1 MLGRFGI
8 FVYLCRQIIK
18 LKTNKRYEEIL
29 LFIPDDA
36 APFGSKCR

>member
-29 LFIPDDA
+29 LFILVSA
-36 APFGSKCR
+36 TANGGKC

>member
-29 LFIPDDA
+29 LIILVN
-36 APFGSKCR
+36 APATGGKC

>member
-1 MLGRFGI
+1 MLCRFGI

-36 APFGSKCR
+36 PATGGKC

>member
-1 MLGRFGI
+1 MFVRFGI

-29 LFIPDDA
+29 LVILVGNA
-36 APFGSKCR
+36 LITGKC